1 MVATAV
7 MLSLAGAGGMD
18 NAASYQPVWG
28 MMLAQ
33 QLMVVVLVLSLPKG
47 RAESGGNS
55 TMQDT
60 QEETEETNL
69 LLGGEDDEDQREE
82 QGERSIYAHVV
93 RRGEATPSSTSL
105 SAQQQPRWERRSR
118 GCSQSGKSRVLP
130 WY

>member
-18 NAASYQPVWG
+18 NKASYQPVWG

-47 RAESGGNS
+47 RVENNS
-55 TMQDT
+55 TMQVA
-60 QEETEETNL
+60 QEETEETNRL
-69 LLGGEDDEDQREE
+69 LAFEDDEDQREE

-105 SAQQQPRWERRSR
+105 SAQQQPR
-118 GCSQSGKSRVLP
+118 
-130 WY
+130 

>member
-47 RAESGGNS
+47 RAESGGSS
-55 TMQDT
+55 TMQDA
-60 QEETEETNL
+60 QEETEETNR

-82 QGERSIYAHVV
+82 EGERSIYRRTASDQPSAHVV
-93 RRGEATPSSTSL
+93 RQGKVTSS
-105 SAQQQPRWERRSR
+105 SA
-118 GCSQSGKSRVLP
+118 
-130 WY
+130 